1 VPRVLKDKWLILKD
15 KWLIAVIVG
24 VVIFI
29 VVISIVIPGISTTD
43 RAAVVAAIVDVVL
56 LIITVWLA
64 YLTKKNVNAAADSVS
79 ATKKVVSATNKLI
92 ELQTEPFVYIG
103 ARWERKV
110 IPLSPSMAG
119 FKPPPFDLSFELL
132 VFIQNRGSGPARNIK
147 VVDVKD
153 DFPIDGN
160 YDFPAGNFFVNG
172 ELRSLQFKET
182 PVGKGEMIKE
192 MAPGQE
198 MIIARVHDRLAS
210 GAVSGLEYSV
220 TVVFTY
226 ENSLGKSKRGSG
238 VLDFPSYRNSPSP
251 L

>member
-1 VPRVLKDKWLILKD
+1 MVESNVPRVLKDKWLILKD

-64 YLTKKNVNAAADSVS
+64 YLTKKNVNAAADS
-79 ATKKVVSATNKLI
+79 VSATNKLI